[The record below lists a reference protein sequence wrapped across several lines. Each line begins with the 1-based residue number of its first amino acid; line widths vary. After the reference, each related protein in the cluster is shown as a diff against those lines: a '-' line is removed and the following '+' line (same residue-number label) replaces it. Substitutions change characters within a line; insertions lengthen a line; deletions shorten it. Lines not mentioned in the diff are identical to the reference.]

1 MWIEGR
7 KKVLRSGGKCWE
19 DGKVVDEAEGKR
31 KPMAGHSTTRTYQKG
46 IGRWKRI
53 NGRRLEDLCEVW
65 RAGGKKRNG
74 LGDGGGELKDR
85 RSRS

>member
-1 MWIEGR
+1 MCVFVG
-7 KKVLRSGGKCWE
+7 
-19 DGKVVDEAEGKR
+19 
-31 KPMAGHSTTRTYQKG
+31 YQKG
-46 IGRWKRI
+46 IGGWKRI

-85 RSRS
+85 RNRS

>member
-1 MWIEGR
+1 MCVFVG
-7 KKVLRSGGKCWE
+7 
-19 DGKVVDEAEGKR
+19 
-31 KPMAGHSTTRTYQKG
+31 YQKG